1 VYFELEDLD
10 MTIRDVVRK
19 RLTSDGPYPWSSAES
34 FDDLDNAKRDIVRKG
49 LISAD
54 SLELKLFLT
63 RISQEI
69 RRLYNSAQSSKS
81 MQGWGEAEGSKGADI
96 SGKSDV
102 GDDSELEWRTAP
114 LV

>member
-1 VYFELEDLD
+1 VYFEPEDLD
-10 MTIRDVVRK
+10 MTIRDVFRK

-34 FDDLDNAKRDIVRKG
+34 FEDLDNAKRDIVRKG

-69 RRLYNSAQSSKS
+69 RRLYNSA
-81 MQGWGEAEGSKGADI
+81 
-96 SGKSDV
+96 V
-102 GDDSELEWRTAP
+102 LEVNAGMGRCGRKQRSRWFRKIRCG
-114 LV
+114 